1 MSGAVFKSIE
11 IFFERYDKYLL
22 FILSL
27 VFNCVY
33 IIQTPYLFDW
43 DEKFHALVA
52 KNLSAD
58 WRIPI
63 LITDTIVQPCK
74 DSWVCCGVWLHKQP
88 VFLYQMALSI
98 KIFGVSE
105 FAVRFPSALMVSLL
119 IFPVYRIAE
128 IIKDKTAAII
138 AAFFSVTNA
147 TILSHMDGFSGM
159 DHNDIAFMFYV
170 TLSVWALVEYIQS
183 DRKIFLLFMAV
194 FSGIAVLNKWLTG
207 LLAIQGLS
215 IFLIFF
221 SKKNFREIIVTL
233 FYVGI
238 ISAAVF
244 LPWQLYVYLIE
255 PEIAIHEWQMN
266 QRHFFEVVEGHS
278 YGLWFYFENLPLQY
292 SGLHYLIISIPI
304 FIWLVGDKRK
314 YTIPISL
321 MIVSMFIF
329 FTLAAT
335 KVAGYTLV
343 VMPMVYVFFGIFI
356 SYIYELLKHK
366 FKVAIPLMLV
376 IMVAFLSYQ
385 NLNLNRIKGEH
396 DISGNDWRSM
406 RYAGKKTNAA
416 TYKKLQT
423 DLKKRKVAIVGFENF
438 DQLDCLFYTDFKC
451 YANGLSLSDL
461 DKLKDNGYQIAVFQN
476 FIPENLKNDT
486 NVIILPYDYS
496 H

>member
-11 IFFERYDKYLL
+11 NFLERYDKYLL

-98 KIFGVSE
+98 KIFGVNE

-183 DRKIFLLFMAV
+183 DRKMFLLFLAV

-207 LLAIQGLS
+207 LLGIQGLF

-221 SKKNFREIIVTL
+221 SKKSFREIIVTL

-278 YGLWFYFENLPLQY
+278 FDAMFYINNLPLQY
-292 SGLHYLIISIPI
+292 SYLHYFLIAIPLCLFLFKEQRKYLIPLFVMIIS
-304 FIWLVGDKRK
+304 V
-314 YTIPISL
+314 Y
-321 MIVSMFIF
+321 VF
-329 FTLAAT
+329 FTIAAT

-343 VMPMVYVFFGIFI
+343 VMPIAYVFFGLLI
-356 SYIYELLKHK
+356 SFLYKQIQAKLSISILPLLI
-366 FKVAIPLMLV
+366 A
-376 IMVAFLSYQ
+376 MVALLIFQ
-385 NLNLNRIKGEH
+385 NLNFSRIKLDH
-396 DISGNDWRSM
+396 DISGSDWRSL
-406 RYAGKKTNAA
+406 RYSSKKANAA
-416 TYKKLQT
+416 LYKRLALDYK
-423 DLKKRKVAIVGFENF
+423 DDKIAIIGFEHF
-438 DQLDCLFYTDFKC
+438 DQIDCLFYTDANC
-451 YANGLSLSDL
+451 YANGLRDEEIA
-461 DKLKDNGYQIAVFQN
+461 KLRKNGYDIGVFRN
-476 FIPENLKNDT
+476 YIPKNLIEDSS
-486 NVIILPYDYS
+486 VVILPYDYS